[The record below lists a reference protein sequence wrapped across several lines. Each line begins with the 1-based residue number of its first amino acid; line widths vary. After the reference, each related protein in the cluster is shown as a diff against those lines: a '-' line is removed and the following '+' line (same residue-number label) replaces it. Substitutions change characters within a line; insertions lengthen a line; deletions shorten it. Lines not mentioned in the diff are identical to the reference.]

1 MGSPTITQGIA
12 VDCTELLDATQ
23 DDWSHFKIF
32 CKIAPPPRT
41 QATRQRYDP
50 LYRLREE
57 PEKFFRLGQV
67 FAIIDTAEYDKA
79 LKSIGK
85 TWLYRP
91 DVDNPFVGPVSV
103 RKLIVVRS
111 GVSSCLCLGVHNYHG
126 NGCTEQDHQDL
137 HSIIFSTRKP
147 PPPITFTVTDPGT
160 KQPVVRDERGMVN
173 KPIKMEADHPSNMLV
188 SASRINYTRIHQLD
202 YKMRVKPIGQVVI
215 ESIQDL
221 SDQFQ
226 EAVSTLRAE
235 STPQSSLKDLEI
247 TTIIHEGDEGNNLTE
262 RSFCQYIWACCK
274 CDNKIPT
281 RDSDCCTDP
290 NCRHG
295 KCDEC
300 IVAKQSSLVSSQAKG
315 PDDLP
320 GPDGVFSDA
329 QHITPPSTPLF
340 SSPLF
345 SSNAEKVSEVEYFA
359 ELGKAAVEESKY
371 SFEQTK
377 SLPQL
382 RK

>member
-32 CKIAPPPRT
+32 CKIAPPPKT

-79 LKSIGK
+79 LKSIGR
-85 TWLYRP
+85 TWLHRP

-126 NGCTEQDHQDL
+126 NGCSEQDHQDL
-137 HSIIFSTRKP
+137 HSIIFSTRDP
-147 PPPITFTVTDPGT
+147 PPPITFTVTDPET

-188 SASRINYTRIHQLD
+188 SASRINYTRIHQLE

-221 SDQFQ
+221 SDQFL

-235 STPQSSLKDLEI
+235 STFQSPLKDPEI
-247 TTIIHEGDEGNNLTE
+247 TPLIHDGDEGNNHTE

-274 CDNKIPT
+274 CENKIPT
-281 RDSDCCTDP
+281 RNSDCCTDQ

-300 IVAKQSSLVSSQAKG
+300 IVAKQSSLVCFQAKG
-315 PDDLP
+315 ADDLP
-320 GPDGVFSDA
+320 GPDGVFSDSK
-329 QHITPPSTPLF
+329 HITPPSTPLF

-371 SFEQTK
+371 SFE
-377 SLPQL
+377 
-382 RK
+382 

>member
-1 MGSPTITQGIA
+1 
-12 VDCTELLDATQ
+12 
-23 DDWSHFKIF
+23 
-32 CKIAPPPRT
+32 
-41 QATRQRYDP
+41 
-50 LYRLREE
+50 
-57 PEKFFRLGQV
+57 
-67 FAIIDTAEYDKA
+67 
-79 LKSIGK
+79 
-85 TWLYRP
+85 
-91 DVDNPFVGPVSV
+91 
-103 RKLIVVRS
+103 
-111 GVSSCLCLGVHNYHG
+111 
-126 NGCTEQDHQDL
+126 
-137 HSIIFSTRKP
+137 
-147 PPPITFTVTDPGT
+147 
-160 KQPVVRDERGMVN
+160 MVN

-235 STPQSSLKDLEI
+235 STPQSSLKDSEI
-247 TTIIHEGDEGNNLTE
+247 TTLIHEGDEGNNLTE

-281 RDSDCCTDP
+281 RDSDCCTDQ

-300 IVAKQSSLVSSQAKG
+300 IVAKQSSVVCSQAKG
-315 PDDLP
+315 PDGLP

-329 QHITPPSTPLF
+329 KHITPPSTPLF

-371 SFEQTK
+371 SFKQTK

-382 RK
+382 RE